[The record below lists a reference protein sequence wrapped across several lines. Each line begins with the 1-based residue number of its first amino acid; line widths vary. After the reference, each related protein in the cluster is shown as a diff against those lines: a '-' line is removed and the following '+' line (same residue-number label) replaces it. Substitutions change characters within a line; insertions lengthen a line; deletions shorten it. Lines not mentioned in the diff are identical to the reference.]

1 MNFSSFD
8 NVTLLKLVRTIYNTL
23 FMKWKYY
30 PYYDMEIS
38 SLLNRKLT
46 LKVKTTAI
54 HQRGLINDLRHS
66 AHNFQYLN
74 KK

>member
-8 NVTLLKLVRTIYNTL
+8 NVTLLKLARTIYNTL
-23 FMKWKYY
+23 FMIWKYY
-30 PYYDMEIS
+30 PYYDMEILF
-38 SLLNRKLT
+38 LLNGKLT